1 MSEVLVK
8 HSIKTVARQ
17 TGLSPHVIR
26 AWEKR
31 YQTVRPTRSEGK
43 QRLYSAADIDRLT
56 LLRQATGAGFS
67 IGTIASLPLESLQ
80 SLLANAERGVS
91 SVGGSRGMTSN
102 LSGGAS
108 RGSGEVEE
116 VGFPKTSDIPRFPF
130 AVPDPSLEG
139 AFGFLEVAFE
149 AVLRMDAAALE
160 GLLERASV
168 AMGQMRLLSELIIP
182 LVERIGDGW
191 LTGQVKVAQEH
202 VATAV
207 LRTFL
212 GNIAR
217 PIALH
222 PRAPVLVV
230 TTPSGQLHE
239 LGAII
244 VAAAATS
251 MGWRVVYGGACLP
264 AEEIASMSIQQ
275 GARAVGLSIVHP
287 TDDPVLPQELK
298 LLRRLLPGAT
308 RILVGGRASSAYQS
322 DIDAIGAVRVGSL
335 EDLRS
340 QLNQL
345 RGEPSPARLAVDE
358 EVLEMN
364 GNRAFSAVTEALRR

>member
-31 YQTVRPTRSEGK
+31 YQTVQPTRSEGK
-43 QRLYSAADIDRLT
+43 QRLYSAADIGRLT
-56 LLRQATGAGFS
+56 LLRQATEAGFS
-67 IGTIASLPLESLQ
+67 IGTIASISLESLR
-80 SLLANAERGVS
+80 SLLSNSERGSS
-91 SVGGSRGMTSN
+91 SVGRSREMASEASEGEPRDTGEGEEGGSPK
-102 LSGGAS
+102 
-108 RGSGEVEE
+108 GSD
-116 VGFPKTSDIPRFPF
+116 TARFPF
-130 AVPDPSLEG
+130 AGADLSIEG
-139 AFGFLEVAFE
+139 TLNFLEEAFE
-149 AVLRMDAAALE
+149 AVMRMDALALE

-168 AMGQMRLLSELIIP
+168 AMGQMRLLRELIVP

-191 LTGQVKVAQEH
+191 LKGRVKVAHEH

-230 TTPSGQLHE
+230 ATPSGQLHE

-251 MGWRVVYGGACLP
+251 LGWRVVYGGACLP
-264 AEEIASMSIQQ
+264 AEEIVSMAIQQ
-275 GARAVGLSIVHP
+275 GAKAVGLSIVHP
-287 TDDPVLPQELK
+287 TDDPILPQELK
-298 LLRRLLPGAT
+298 LLRRLLPGST
-308 RILVGGRASSAYQS
+308 SILVGGRASCAYRS
-322 DIDAIGAVRVGSL
+322 DIEAIGAIQVGNL
-335 EDLRS
+335 DDLKFH
-340 QLNQL
+340 LNGL
-345 RGEPSPARLAVDE
+345 RGEPPWVPSIVAEAG
-358 EVLEMN
+358 LE
-364 GNRAFSAVTEALRR
+364 

>member
-31 YQTVRPTRSEGK
+31 YQTVQPTRSEGK
-43 QRLYSAADIDRLT
+43 QRLYSAADIGRLT
-56 LLRQATGAGFS
+56 LLRQATEAGFS
-67 IGTIASLPLESLQ
+67 IGTIASISLESLQ
-80 SLLANAERGVS
+80 SLLSNSGRGSS
-91 SVGGSRGMTSN
+91 SVGSSRGVALGVSEGAPRNTGKVGEVGSPN
-102 LSGGAS
+102 LS
-108 RGSGEVEE
+108 
-116 VGFPKTSDIPRFPF
+116 DITRFPF
-130 AVPDPSLEG
+130 AVTEHSIEG
-139 AFGFLEVAFE
+139 NCGFLEGTFE
-149 AVLRMDAAALE
+149 AVLRMDTVALE

-168 AMGQMRLLSELIIP
+168 AMGQMRLLSELIVP
-182 LVERIGDGW
+182 LVERIGEGW
-191 LTGQVKVAQEH
+191 LSGQVKVAQEH

-230 TTPSGQLHE
+230 ATPAGQLHE

-244 VAAAATS
+244 VAAASTS
-251 MGWRVVYGGACLP
+251 MGWRVVYAGACLP
-264 AEEIASMSIQQ
+264 AEEIVSLAIHQ
-275 GARAVGLSIVHP
+275 GARAVGLSVVHP
-287 TDDPVLPQELK
+287 TDDPILPQELK

-322 DIDAIGAVRVGSL
+322 DIDAIGAIRVGSL

-345 RGEPSPARLAVDE
+345 RGENSAGPVDR
-358 EVLEMN
+358 
-364 GNRAFSAVTEALRR
+364 G